1 MQLADS
7 TMITSPNGKGVVLI
21 GGIGKLSTWY
31 PYLGIGGKI
40 ISPNI
45 SNSIF
50 ELTGDS
56 IESLEW
62 ICLEQKLKYSRYG
75 HVTIGV
81 PDEITQTYLKP
92 RETSSS
98 EEIWKRYFSMKKFNS
113 IFGSL
118 TRIRPNEFAPK
129 TNEIRMC

>member
-1 MQLADS
+1 MQLA
-7 TMITSPNGKGVVLI
+7 SPNVKGVVLI

-40 ISPNI
+40 LSPNI

-50 ELTGDS
+50 ELTGNS
-56 IESLEW
+56 IESLKW

-81 PDEITQTYLKP
+81 PDEITQRYL
-92 RETSSS
+92 RLRSSTS
-98 EEIWKRYFSMKKFNS
+98 EEMWEKYFSVKKFNT
-113 IFGSL
+113 IFRSL
-118 TRIRPNEFAPK
+118 IK
-129 TNEIRMC
+129 

>member
-118 TRIRPNEFAPK
+118 TTRIRPNEFALE
-129 TNEIRMC
+129 N